1 MRPPVVASGAWPSR
15 PPAHVVT
22 SAACGVDDDAQLWTG
37 GEDGGIIRWSLGRTN
52 NRVPR
57 DDPTPV
63 AFLSGHT
70 DRVNALCVLR
80 DGVVVSAGDDG
91 VVCAWSASR
100 ASPCVSRRAM
110 GRQGCRIT
118 ALCILRSS
126 LNENAMCVAA
136 ACVDANGAAT
146 IALLDLRTL
155 RTLNLEAPLEA
166 PSTSLGP
173 PVSLACRKPKREC
186 TSPGVSEWEWEG
198 DLVAM
203 DAAGNEV
210 VWAGPGRRRASE
222 GGGGAEPAALGT
234 SVPSVEV
241 SAAAI
246 AGLSDPSDPS
256 ADPSEPSAA
265 TDADDEDDAATDDE
279 DALEEDVSHGADVV
293 VCTCSTGG
301 TTIEVTRAARVTVTS
316 KSGEVVGDSSLAAS
330 WFGRGFDGRDGPTAD
345 AVTTTCFIGGGA
357 LAPAYLAT
365 GHADG
370 DVTVE
375 SLPTGTGGATCV
387 CAKGQKHDGKVTCA
401 AECDGRLVTG
411 ATDRTVR
418 IWSVDTPACE
428 LKLGAVLRHHS
439 RLVRTILPAP
449 EGFSDENKFI
459 FTVDAGGSVGLV
471 DVAAGRC
478 ELTIPGAGG
487 GREERLVEL
496 MLDVTKGA
504 LALRYEGGRA
514 SDGVR
519 EVKCKNR
526 VDVWDLAGAAL
537 DRSVR
542 GDVANALV
550 AALGPT
556 CHRARASGHPAWSPP
571 ARAGDGVTN
580 GVTKAL
586 RNRRPI
592 SGDWTQPG
600 APYLIA
606 NASAL
611 LLGGCGRGL
620 TGEVDGK
627 EAARAL
633 RLVMA
638 ASHAWGRDADVDDAA
653 RRASRG
659 EEGEGGGA
667 SESFD
672 GYEKRSFADRTTDA
686 VVGAGGAVTLASPND
701 PRGIRTGD
709 LEESTRR
716 ALALDATC
724 VRLAE
729 LVSSEAIRG
738 DIAKVRDFNSTSPL
752 DLATLARQ
760 WQAPCGPIRESA
772 RSLFRVAAARALP
785 GTLRERPP
793 EGLMNADPEAFGLGA
808 WAVFEPDAEADH
820 DFDPRRSSNSPLEPF
835 GGSRRRG
842 SLGVC
847 VAAAACL
854 ANPRGVHPTLP
865 ALVVPALRELM
876 RRSMQSSLISAAAAL
891 LSEGIGTA
899 RWLDYAGMGNAAR
912 METLDEAIVIV
923 EALSAGME
931 RSVHAVVRPSS
942 AERRTQ
948 TSRFTSGSSPRHSR
962 SKVGSPASSQPSTPK
977 GTHGSPP
984 TQFSPR
990 VSNSAEGG
998 HDAEVLGTPAERMMA
1013 RDALS
1018 SLLSSVASSSPR
1030 AYAAHLLRRLRTADP
1045 QSHSHVVS
1053 LMALARVARESPTA
1067 LAPHVP
1073 ALMDAVLFSLQPSN
1087 ASLRRNCLVGST
1099 ALVRCVS
1106 LYLLCLG
1113 D

>member
-37 GEDGGIIRWSLGRTN
+37 GEDGGIVRWSLGRTN
-52 NRVPR
+52 NQVPR

-80 DGVVVSAGDDG
+80 DGAVVSAGDDG

-110 GRQGCRIT
+110 GRQGCRVT
-118 ALCILRSS
+118 ALCMLRSS
-126 LNENAMCVAA
+126 LNENATCVAA

-146 IALLDLRTL
+146 IALLDPRTL

-173 PVSLACRKPKREC
+173 PVSLACRKPKREL
-186 TSPGVSEWEWEG
+186 TSPGVIEWEWEG

-210 VWAGPGRRRASE
+210 VWAGPGRCRASE
-222 GGGGAEPAALGT
+222 GGGCAEPAALGT

-256 ADPSEPSAA
+256 ADPAEPSAA
-265 TDADDEDDAATDDE
+265 IDADDEDDDATDDD
-279 DALEEDVSHGADVV
+279 DALEDDVRDAADVV
-293 VCTCSTGG
+293 VCTCSTGD
-301 TTIEVTRAARVTVTS
+301 TTIEVTRDARVTVTS

-330 WFGRGFDGRDGPTAD
+330 WFGRGLDGRDGPTAD
-345 AVTTTCFIGGGA
+345 AVTATCFIGGGA
-357 LAPAYLAT
+357 LAPAYLAM

-375 SLPTGTGGATCV
+375 SLPTGTGGPTCV
-387 CAKGQKHDGKVTCA
+387 CAKSQKHDGKVTCA

-449 EGFSDENKFI
+449 AGFSDENKFI

-478 ELTIPGAGG
+478 ELTITGGGG

-514 SDGVR
+514 SDGLLR
-519 EVKCKNR
+519 EVKCKVR

-542 GDVANALV
+542 GDVATSLV

-571 ARAGDGVTN
+571 ARAGDAT

-586 RNRRPI
+586 RTRRPI

-600 APYLIA
+600 APYLLV

-611 LLGGCGRGL
+611 LLGGCRRGL
-620 TGEVDGK
+620 AGEVDGK
-627 EAARAL
+627 ETARAL

-653 RRASRG
+653 RRALGG

-667 SESFD
+667 SESF
-672 GYEKRSFADRTTDA
+672 GSFADRTTDA

-785 GTLRERPP
+785 ESLRERPP

-808 WAVFEPDAEADH
+808 WAIFEPDAEADH

-876 RRSMQSSLISAAAAL
+876 RRSTQSSLISAAAAL

-899 RWLDYAGMGNAAR
+899 RWLDYAGMGDAAR
-912 METLDEAIVIV
+912 METLDEAIAIV

-931 RSVHAVVRPSS
+931 RSVHAVARPSS

-948 TSRFTSGSSPRHSR
+948 TLTRFTAGSSPRHSR

-977 GTHGSPP
+977 GTHGSP

-1018 SLLSSVASSSPR
+1018 SLLSSIASSSPR
-1030 AYAAHLLRRLRTADP
+1030 AYAVHLSRRLRTADP

-1053 LMALARVARESPTA
+1053 LMALARVARETPAA

-1099 ALVRCVS
+1099 ALVR
-1106 LYLLCLG
+1106 
-1113 D
+1113 

>member
-1 MRPPVVASGAWPSR
+1 
-15 PPAHVVT
+15 
-22 SAACGVDDDAQLWTG
+22 
-37 GEDGGIIRWSLGRTN
+37 
-52 NRVPR
+52 
-57 DDPTPV
+57 
-63 AFLSGHT
+63 
-70 DRVNALCVLR
+70 
-80 DGVVVSAGDDG
+80 
-91 VVCAWSASR
+91 
-100 ASPCVSRRAM
+100 M

-301 TTIEVTRAARVTVTS
+301 TTIEVTRAARVTVAS

-752 DLATLARQ
+752 HLATLARQ

>member
-52 NRVPR
+52 NQVPR

-301 TTIEVTRAARVTVTS
+301 TTIEVTRAARVTVAS

-514 SDGVR
+514 SDGLLR
-519 EVKCKNR
+519 EVKCKDR

-556 CHRARASGHPAWSPP
+556 CHRARASGHPAWSQP
-571 ARAGDGVTN
+571 ARAGDGVT
-580 GVTKAL
+580 KAS

-592 SGDWTQPG
+592 SGDWTQSG

>member
-22 SAACGVDDDAQLWTG
+22 SAACGVDGDAQLWTG
-37 GEDGGIIRWSLGRTN
+37 GEDGGIVRWSLGRTN
-52 NRVPR
+52 NRAPR

-80 DGVVVSAGDDG
+80 DGAVVSAGDDG

-100 ASPCVSRRAM
+100 SSPCVSRRAM
-110 GRQGCRIT
+110 GRQGCRVT
-118 ALCILRSS
+118 ALCILHSS
-126 LNENAMCVAA
+126 LNENATTCVAA
-136 ACVDANGAAT
+136 ACVDTNGAAT
-146 IALLDLRTL
+146 IALLDPRTL

-173 PVSLACRKPKREC
+173 PVSLACRKPKREF
-186 TSPGVSEWEWEG
+186 TSPGVSEWEGEG

-241 SAAAI
+241 SAAAM
-246 AGLSDPSDPS
+246 AGLSDPS

-265 TDADDEDDAATDDE
+265 TDADDAATDDE
-279 DALEEDVSHGADVV
+279 DALEDDVRDGSDVV
-293 VCTCSTGG
+293 VCTCSTGD
-301 TTIEVTRAARVTVTS
+301 TTIEVTRDARVTVTS
-316 KSGEVVGDSSLAAS
+316 KNGEVVGDSSLAAS
-330 WFGRGFDGRDGPTAD
+330 WFGRGFDGRDGPSAD
-345 AVTTTCFIGGGA
+345 AVTATCFIGGGA

-375 SLPTGTGGATCV
+375 SLPTGTGGPTCV

-418 IWSVDTPACE
+418 IWSVDRSACE

-439 RLVRTILPAP
+439 RVVRTILPAP
-449 EGFSDENKFI
+449 AGFSDENKFI

-478 ELTIPGAGG
+478 ELTIPGGG

-526 VDVWDLAGAAL
+526 VDVWDLAGSAL
-537 DRSVR
+537 DRSVH

-556 CHRARASGHPAWSPP
+556 CHRARASGHPTWSQP
-571 ARAGDGVTN
+571 ARAGD

-600 APYLIA
+600 APYLLV
-606 NASAL
+606 NSSAL

-620 TGEVDGK
+620 AGDVDG
-627 EAARAL
+627 EETARAL
-633 RLVMA
+633 RLVVA

-653 RRASRG
+653 RRALGG

-672 GYEKRSFADRTTDA
+672 GFDGFADRTTDA
-686 VVGAGGAVTLASPND
+686 VVGAGGAA
-701 PRGIRTGD
+701 
-709 LEESTRR
+709 
-716 ALALDATC
+716 AMA
-724 VRLAE
+724 
-729 LVSSEAIRG
+729 AIPVPETPEQQ
-738 DIAKVRDFNSTSPL
+738 I
-752 DLATLARQ
+752 
-760 WQAPCGPIRESA
+760 
-772 RSLFRVAAARALP
+772 AAAAAAAAAAMLQSRCDSFDAS
-785 GTLRERPP
+785 TL
-793 EGLMNADPEAFGLGA
+793 
-808 WAVFEPDAEADH
+808 
-820 DFDPRRSSNSPLEPF
+820 
-835 GGSRRRG
+835 G
-842 SLGVC
+842 SLGSTTTT
-847 VAAAACL
+847 
-854 ANPRGVHPTLP
+854 PR
-865 ALVVPALRELM
+865 A
-876 RRSMQSSLISAAAAL
+876 SQS
-891 LSEGIGTA
+891 
-899 RWLDYAGMGNAAR
+899 
-912 METLDEAIVIV
+912 
-923 EALSAGME
+923 
-931 RSVHAVVRPSS
+931 H
-942 AERRTQ
+942 
-948 TSRFTSGSSPRHSR
+948 
-962 SKVGSPASSQPSTPK
+962 
-977 GTHGSPP
+977 
-984 TQFSPR
+984 
-990 VSNSAEGG
+990 
-998 HDAEVLGTPAERMMA
+998 
-1013 RDALS
+1013 
-1018 SLLSSVASSSPR
+1018 SVASAGGVNDDSR
-1030 AYAAHLLRRLRTADP
+1030 ITAMAWDEKGERLAAFSDRVSRVHVWNVSAGSGKSLLPNLFARSIQGTASEVGY
-1045 QSHSHVVS
+1045 SH
-1053 LMALARVARESPTA
+1053 
-1067 LAPHVP
+1067 
-1073 ALMDAVLFSLQPSN
+1073 
-1087 ASLRRNCLVGST
+1087 G
-1099 ALVRCVS
+1099 VR
-1106 LYLLCLG
+1106 G
-1113 D
+1113 RWDRIG

>member
-37 GEDGGIIRWSLGRTN
+37 GEDGGIVRWSLGRTN
-52 NRVPR
+52 NRAPL

-110 GRQGCRIT
+110 GRQGCRVT

-126 LNENAMCVAA
+126 LNENATCVAA
-136 ACVDANGAAT
+136 ACVDTNGAAT
-146 IALLDLRTL
+146 IALLDPRTL

-166 PSTSLGP
+166 QSTSLGP
-173 PVSLACRKPKREC
+173 PVSLACRKPKREF

-210 VWAGPGRRRASE
+210 VWAGPGRRIASD
-222 GGGGAEPAALGT
+222 GGGSSEPAALGT

-246 AGLSDPSDPS
+246 AGLATTDASDPS
-256 ADPSEPSAA
+256 ADPSAA
-265 TDADDEDDAATDDE
+265 TDATDDATDDE
-279 DALEEDVSHGADVV
+279 DALKDDVRDGADVV
-293 VCTCSTGG
+293 VCTCSTGD

-316 KSGEVVGDSSLAAS
+316 KSGEVVGDSSLAAL

-345 AVTTTCFIGGGA
+345 AVTATCFIGGGA

-418 IWSVDTPACE
+418 IWSVDGSARE

-449 EGFSDENKFI
+449 AGFSDENKFI

-478 ELTIPGAGG
+478 ELTIPGGS
-487 GREERLVEL
+487 GREEMLVEL

-504 LALRYEGGRA
+504 LALRYEGGRVQ

-519 EVKCKNR
+519 ESKCKVR

-556 CHRARASGHPAWSPP
+556 CHRARASGHPAWSQP

-580 GVTKAL
+580 GVTKAS

-600 APYLIA
+600 APYLIV

-620 TGEVDGK
+620 AGEVDGK
-627 EAARAL
+627 GAARAL
-633 RLVMA
+633 RLVLA
-638 ASHAWGRDADVDDAA
+638 ASHAWGRDVDVDDAA
-653 RRASRG
+653 RRALRG

-672 GYEKRSFADRTTDA
+672 GFGARTTDA

-701 PRGIRTGD
+701 PRRIRTGD

-752 DLATLARQ
+752 HLATLARQ

-785 GTLRERPP
+785 ESLRERPP

-808 WAVFEPDAEADH
+808 WAIFEPDADAEE
-820 DFDPRRSSNSPLEPF
+820 FDPRRSSNSPLEPF
-835 GGSRRRG
+835 GGARRRG

-876 RRSMQSSLISAAAAL
+876 RGSMQSSLISAAAAL

-899 RWLDYAGMGNAAR
+899 RWLDYAGMGDAAR
-912 METLDEAIVIV
+912 METLDEAIAIV

-948 TSRFTSGSSPRHSR
+948 TLTRFTTGSSPRHSR

-977 GTHGSPP
+977 GTHGSP

-990 VSNSAEGG
+990 VSNSAAEGG
-998 HDAEVLGTPAERMMA
+998 YDAEVLGTPAERMMA

-1018 SLLSSVASSSPR
+1018 SLLSSIASSSPR
-1030 AYAAHLLRRLRTADP
+1030 AYAVHLLRRLRTADP

-1053 LMALARVARESPTA
+1053 LMALARVARETPAA

-1099 ALVRCVS
+1099 ALVR
-1106 LYLLCLG
+1106 
-1113 D
+1113 

>member
-22 SAACGVDDDAQLWTG
+22 SAACGVDGDAQLWTG
-37 GEDGGIIRWSLGRTN
+37 GEDGGIVRWSLGRTN

-80 DGVVVSAGDDG
+80 DGAVVSAGDDG

-110 GRQGCRIT
+110 GRQGCRVT
-118 ALCILRSS
+118 ALCILHSS
-126 LNENAMCVAA
+126 LNENATTCVAA
-136 ACVDANGAAT
+136 ACVDTNGAAT
-146 IALLDLRTL
+146 IALLDPRTL

-173 PVSLACRKPKREC
+173 PVSLACRKPKREWEDA
-186 TSPGVSEWEWEG
+186 GVIEWEWEG
-198 DLVAM
+198 DLVAT

-246 AGLSDPSDPS
+246 AGLATTDASDSS
-256 ADPSEPSAA
+256 ADPSAA
-265 TDADDEDDAATDDE
+265 TDATDDATDDE
-279 DALEEDVSHGADVV
+279 DALEDDVPHAADVV
-293 VCTCSTGG
+293 VCTCSTGD
-301 TTIEVTRAARVTVTS
+301 TTIEVTRDARVTVTS

-330 WFGRGFDGRDGPTAD
+330 WFGRGLDGRDGPTAD
-345 AVTTTCFIGGGA
+345 AVTATCFIGGGA

-418 IWSVDTPACE
+418 IWSVDGSACE

-439 RLVRTILPAP
+439 RVVRTILPAP
-449 EGFSDENKFI
+449 AGFSDENKFI

-514 SDGVR
+514 SDGLLR
-519 EVKCKNR
+519 EVKCKDR

-620 TGEVDGK
+620 SRRG
-627 EAARAL
+627 
-633 RLVMA
+633 
-638 ASHAWGRDADVDDAA
+638 GR
-653 RRASRG
+653 
-659 EEGEGGGA
+659 EGGGA
-667 SESFD
+667 
-672 GYEKRSFADRTTDA
+672 GVAAGRGGVAR
-686 VVGAGGAVTLASPND
+686 VG
-701 PRGIRTGD
+701 
-709 LEESTRR
+709 TRR
-716 ALALDATC
+716 G
-724 VRLAE
+724 R
-729 LVSSEAIRG
+729 
-738 DIAKVRDFNSTSPL
+738 
-752 DLATLARQ
+752 
-760 WQAPCGPIRESA
+760 
-772 RSLFRVAAARALP
+772 
-785 GTLRERPP
+785 
-793 EGLMNADPEAFGLGA
+793 
-808 WAVFEPDAEADH
+808 
-820 DFDPRRSSNSPLEPF
+820 
-835 GGSRRRG
+835 RRRG
-842 SLGVC
+842 ETRVGGG
-847 VAAAACL
+847 
-854 ANPRGVHPTLP
+854 RGRGRR
-865 ALVVPALRELM
+865 RE
-876 RRSMQSSLISAAAAL
+876 
-891 LSEGIGTA
+891 
-899 RWLDYAGMGNAAR
+899 
-912 METLDEAIVIV
+912 
-923 EALSAGME
+923 
-931 RSVHAVVRPSS
+931 
-942 AERRTQ
+942 
-948 TSRFTSGSSPRHSR
+948 
-962 SKVGSPASSQPSTPK
+962 
-977 GTHGSPP
+977 
-984 TQFSPR
+984 
-990 VSNSAEGG
+990 
-998 HDAEVLGTPAERMMA
+998 
-1013 RDALS
+1013 
-1018 SLLSSVASSSPR
+1018 
-1030 AYAAHLLRRLRTADP
+1030 
-1045 QSHSHVVS
+1045 
-1053 LMALARVARESPTA
+1053 
-1067 LAPHVP
+1067 
-1073 ALMDAVLFSLQPSN
+1073 
-1087 ASLRRNCLVGST
+1087 
-1099 ALVRCVS
+1099 
-1106 LYLLCLG
+1106 
-1113 D
+1113 

>member
-37 GEDGGIIRWSLGRTN
+37 GEDGGIVRWSLGRTN

-110 GRQGCRIT
+110 GRQGCRVT
-118 ALCILRSS
+118 ALCILHSS
-126 LNENAMCVAA
+126 LNENATCVAA
-136 ACVDANGAAT
+136 ACVDTNGAAT
-146 IALLDLRTL
+146 IAMLDPRTL

-173 PVSLACRKPKREC
+173 PVSLACRKPKREF

-222 GGGGAEPAALGT
+222 GGGGAEPAALGA

-246 AGLSDPSDPS
+246 AGFAT

-265 TDADDEDDAATDDE
+265 TDADDDATDDE
-279 DALEEDVSHGADVV
+279 DALEDDVRDGSDVV
-293 VCTCSTGG
+293 VCTCSTGD
-301 TTIEVTRAARVTVTS
+301 TTIEVTRDARVTVTS
-316 KSGEVVGDSSLAAS
+316 KSGEIVGDSSLAAS
-330 WFGRGFDGRDGPTAD
+330 WFGRGLDGRDGFTAD
-345 AVTTTCFIGGGA
+345 AVTATCFIGGGA

-375 SLPTGTGGATCV
+375 SLPTGTGGPTCV

-418 IWSVDTPACE
+418 IWSVDESARE

-439 RLVRTILPAP
+439 RVVRTILPAP
-449 EGFSDENKFI
+449 AGFSDENKFI

-478 ELTIPGAGG
+478 ELTIPGGG
-487 GREERLVEL
+487 GRGERLVEL

-504 LALRYEGGRA
+504 LALRYEGGRVQ
-514 SDGVR
+514 SDGVCK
-519 EVKCKNR
+519 VKCKDR

-556 CHRARASGHPAWSPP
+556 CHRARASGHPAWSQP
-571 ARAGDGVTN
+571 ARTGDGVTN

-586 RNRRPI
+586 RTRRPI

-600 APYLIA
+600 APYLIV
-606 NASAL
+606 NSSAL

-620 TGEVDGK
+620 AGDVDGK

-633 RLVMA
+633 RLVVA
-638 ASHAWGRDADVDDAA
+638 ASHAWGRDANVDDAA

-672 GYEKRSFADRTTDA
+672 GFANRTTDA

-701 PRGIRTGD
+701 PRGIRADD

-716 ALALDATC
+716 ALVLDATC

-752 DLATLARQ
+752 HLATLARQ

-808 WAVFEPDAEADH
+808 WAIFEPDADAEE
-820 DFDPRRSSNSPLEPF
+820 FDPRRSSNSPLEPF
-835 GGSRRRG
+835 GGARRRG

-876 RRSMQSSLISAAAAL
+876 RRSTQSSLISAAAAL

-899 RWLDYAGMGNAAR
+899 RWLDYAGMGDAAR
-912 METLDEAIVIV
+912 METLDEAIAIV

-931 RSVHAVVRPSS
+931 RSVHAVARPSS

-948 TSRFTSGSSPRHSR
+948 TLTRFTAGSSPRHSR

-977 GTHGSPP
+977 GTHGSP

-1018 SLLSSVASSSPR
+1018 SLLSSIASSSPR
-1030 AYAAHLLRRLRTADP
+1030 AYAVHLSRRLRTADP

-1053 LMALARVARESPTA
+1053 LMALARVARETPAA

-1073 ALMDAVLFSLQPSN
+1073 ALMDAVLFSLQPSD

-1099 ALVRCVS
+1099 ALVR
-1106 LYLLCLG
+1106 
-1113 D
+1113 